1 MKVLLIS
8 SGVGPWPNDGWGAVE
23 NIVGDFSWALQEAGA
38 TVEIFHNQEF
48 GQSLEEK
55 IASFLPDVVHCEY
68 DDHLIHLIPT
78 LQKYP
83 TMKVLLTTH
92 YAFLSQPYRLVQDGY
107 MGRFLLA
114 CDLATKSNLCLAVLS
129 EEIASTYESLGGVPR
144 SKLWVFPNGTRT
156 DQIVCRSAP
165 AFKEKAV
172 CVGKIE
178 IRKNQASLQACKKID
193 FVGPI
198 ADTDFKVNENYK
210 GKWTR
215 ADLYKNLTDYPC
227 LVLLSQGE
235 AHPLV
240 IGEALAAGCAILC
253 NEIAAANL
261 PREKSWIR
269 VLPSSNVS
277 VEELN
282 RHVSELCAIGCRYRT
297 EIRDWACKNLDWRL
311 RAKNYLER
319 WFAAAPVIDDVRS
332 DTALRFALVGP
343 GIMPIPPT
351 GWGAVEQIIWDHSLV
366 LKEKGH
372 HVDIINTADRDEVVR
387 LVEKGKY
394 DVVHIHYDVMA
405 DLAERLTNKVI
416 LLSSHYPYIDKVEK
430 WARDGFD
437 KTFMKMSALAQ
448 RPNIWIFAVSTK
460 DKAMFET
467 MGSAQEKVFL
477 MLNGVN
483 VKKFTL
489 QNQPRFG
496 GRSVV
501 LAKIEP
507 RKRQH
512 LTYWFDDVDYIG
524 RGDFKHANFRGELSH
539 EILYRI
545 LSDFGN
551 MILLSDGENG
561 TPVAVKEGLAAGLG
575 CVLSKAAA
583 FELCEPLPWITIVP
597 EEDLANLDTLRA
609 HIQRN
614 REVSLRMRKEIQEWA
629 FKNWDWGVLMDQ
641 YVSNVKSILEK
652 CC

>member
-8 SGVGPWPNDGWGAVE
+8 SGVGEWPNDGWGAVE
-23 NIVGDFSWALQEAGA
+23 NIVADFSWALREAGA
-38 TVEIFHNQEF
+38 TVEIFHSQEF

-68 DDHLIHLIPT
+68 DDHILHLVPT

-107 MGRFLLA
+107 MGRFLFA
-114 CDLATKSNLCLAVLS
+114 CDLAIKSNLCLAVLS
-129 EEIASTYESLGGVPR
+129 EEIAHTYETLGGVPR
-144 SKLWVFPNGTRT
+144 TKLWVFPNGTRT
-156 DQIVCRSAP
+156 DQIECRSAP
-165 AFKEKAV
+165 TFKEKAV

-178 IRKNQASLQACKKID
+178 IRKNQTLLQACRKID

-198 ADTDFKVNENYK
+198 ADTDFKVDENYK

-215 ADLYKNLTDYPC
+215 ADLYKNLTEYPC
-227 LVLLSQGE
+227 LVLLSEGE

-261 PREKSWIR
+261 PRDKPWVR
-269 VLPSSNVS
+269 VLPSSSLS
-277 VEELN
+277 VEELD
-282 RHVSELCAIGCRYRT
+282 RHIEDLCAIGCKHRE
-297 EIRDWACKNLDWRL
+297 EIRDWACKNLDWRI
-311 RAKNYLER
+311 RVKTYLER
-319 WFAAAPVIDDVRS
+319 WFAAAPAAEAVRS
-332 DTALRFALVGP
+332 GSALRFALVGP
-343 GIMPIPPT
+343 GIMPIPPV
-351 GWGAVEQIIWDHSLV
+351 GWGAVEQIIWDNSVV

-372 HVDIINTADRDEVVR
+372 YVDIINTADRDEVVR
-387 LVEKGKY
+387 LIEKGKY
-394 DVVHIHYDVMA
+394 DVVHIHYDMMA

-416 LLSSHYPYIDKVEK
+416 LLSSHYPYIDKIEK
-430 WARDGFD
+430 WGRDGFE
-437 KTFMKMSALAQ
+437 KTFMKMSMLAQ
-448 RPNIWIFAVSTK
+448 RPNIWIFAVSSK

-467 MGSAQEKVFL
+467 MGSAKGKVHL

-483 VKKFTL
+483 VRKFTL
-489 QNQPRFG
+489 QEKPHFA

-524 RGDFKHANFRGELSH
+524 RGDFKHPNFRGELGH
-539 EILYRI
+539 DVLYRI

-575 CVLSKAAA
+575 CVLSRAAA
-583 FELCEPLPWITIVP
+583 FELCEPLPWITVVP
-597 EEDLANLDTLRA
+597 EEDLANLDIMRS

-614 REVSLRMRKEIQEWA
+614 RDVSLRMRKEIHEWA